1 MELTALKAPPMH
13 TKPKWKVSEWFGS
26 CQLEYVKTYFHHVG
40 NYIGVHSNEFFEL
53 NIVVEGSGWYY
64 INDRF
69 YDIIPGSIIIVP
81 PGIPHGCTTESTLN
95 VFHALIKCSFFEQY
109 EYELLNLP
117 GYTILFEIEPY
128 LRNESREPFCIRS
141 YREDFDDI
149 VSLLHNL
156 VKLEQNPYP
165 GREVLK
171 NSLFLYLVGV
181 LSASASNMKKY
192 QKYNTTDQ
200 ISMSIVCIMEYIR
213 MNAGKK
219 INIDDLAKKCKMSR
233 STFFRYFNKVCGC
246 TPIAFLNLCRISLAK
261 RLLCH
266 TNKSISDIAQDC
278 GFFDSSHFI
287 RTFTSNEGIT
297 PSDFRNLYSGSTAYS
312 LCSLCARRT

>member
-1 MELTALKAPPMH
+1 MEQMASQSIPMH
-13 TKPKWKVSEWFGS
+13 TKTRWKNSEWFGDN
-26 CQLEYVKTYFHHVG
+26 QLEYVKTYFHHVS
-40 NYIGVHSNEFFEL
+40 NFIGIHSNEFFEL
-53 NIVVEGSGWYY
+53 NIVVEGSGWYC

-69 YDIIPGSIIIVP
+69 YEIAPGSIIIVP
-81 PGIPHGCTTESTLN
+81 PGTPHGCRTESTLN
-95 VFHALIKCSFFEQY
+95 VFHALIKCSFFDQY

-128 LRNESREPFCIRS
+128 LRNESREPLCIRL
-141 YREDFDDI
+141 YREDFNDI

-156 VKLEQNPYP
+156 VKIEQNPYP

-171 NSLFLYLVGV
+171 TSLFLYLVGV
-181 LSASASNMKKY
+181 LSSSASNMKKY

-213 MNAGKK
+213 MNSSQKLY
-219 INIDDLAKKCKMSR
+219 IDELAKRAKMSR
-233 STFFRYFNKVCGC
+233 STFLRYFKKVSGY
-246 TPIAFLNLCRISLAK
+246 TPVSFQNLCRITLAK

-266 TNKSISDIAQDC
+266 TNKTISEITQDC

-287 RTFTSNEGIT
+287 RTFTSHESIT
-297 PSDFRNLYSGSTAYS
+297 PSDFRVLYSGSAEYA
-312 LCSLCARRT
+312 LCSLCARRN